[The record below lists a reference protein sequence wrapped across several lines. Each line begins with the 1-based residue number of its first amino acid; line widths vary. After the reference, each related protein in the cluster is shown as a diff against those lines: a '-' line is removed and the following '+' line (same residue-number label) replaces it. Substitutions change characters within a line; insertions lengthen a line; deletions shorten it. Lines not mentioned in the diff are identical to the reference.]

1 MFNKKSFLITILVFV
16 TVLSAFS
23 TVNATGDLNATDE
36 ALIDESDEP
45 VLENADEDVVT
56 SNPGSFTSLN
66 SLINENTFKDIY
78 LKSNYT
84 FNINTDY
91 DLYDGIEINREVTI
105 HGNGFTV
112 DGSKISRLFQVTG
125 SNVIFENLI
134 FVNGNTNSDGA
145 AISGRCIVTNC
156 TFIGNIANGNGGALY
171 GGSAEDS
178 TFINNV
184 ANWNGGAIADGY
196 AFNCKFIGNRADY
209 AFNSHGG
216 AIYYGYAQDCVFINN
231 SASWGGAM
239 YAGINGGQYY
249 NLAVDCIFEGNKAQF
264 NGGALYECD
273 ALRCNFTK
281 NSASQTAGAM
291 YGGMALYCFYNDNS
305 ANSYP
310 NTCSTQFLEA
320 TLDVSNFSSSY
331 LSGDVLKV
339 IVRDDEGIVINE
351 TQVTVRV
358 YKDSN
363 LVGTYNFLSGSGW
376 SVNLDVGTYD
386 AVFSIENQSCNAEP
400 ADAKISISK
409 APLKI
414 TASPVQAV
422 YNVDNYLVIHLMNSQ
437 NMPISDVELSVNFNG
452 VKTFKTDK
460 NGQIRILVSN
470 LIPKKYDV
478 TVTFNGND
486 KYLKTSAVSSVTV
499 KKANVKLT
507 AKAKKFKA
515 KAKTKKYSVTLKDN
529 TGKAMKNVKLTLKVK
544 SKTYKAKTNSKGV
557 ATFKL
562 KLKKGKITAKVKY
575 GGNNYYNALIKKV
588 KITVN

>member
-23 TVNATGDLNATDE
+23 TVNATDDLNTTEE
-36 ALIDESDEP
+36 AFIGESDEP
-45 VLENADEDVVT
+45 VLESPMN

-66 SLINENTFKDIY
+66 SLINDNQDKDIY

-84 FNINTDY
+84 FNINKDY
-91 DLYDGIEINREVTI
+91 DLHDGIEISRDVTI

-112 DGSKISRLFQVTG
+112 DGNKVVRLFQVTG

-145 AISGRCIVTNC
+145 AILGNCIVTNC
-156 TFIGNIANGNGGALY
+156 TFIGNIANGHGGALY
-171 GGSAEDS
+171 GGSAQDS

-184 ANWNGGAIADGY
+184 ANWNGGAIYDGY
-196 AFNCKFIGNRADY
+196 AFNCKFIGNKADY

-239 YAGINGGQYY
+239 AAGTNGGQYY
-249 NLAVDCIFEGNKAQF
+249 DLAVDCTFEGNTAQY
-264 NGGALYECD
+264 NGGALNGCD
-273 ALRCNFTK
+273 GLRCNFTR
-281 NSASQTAGAM
+281 NSASETAGAM
-291 YGGMALYCFYNDNS
+291 YGGMALYCFYFDNT
-305 ANSYP
+305 AKSYP
-310 NTCSTQFLEA
+310 DTYSTQFLEA
-320 TLDVSNFSSSY
+320 TLEASDFSSSY
-331 LSGDVLKV
+331 QSGDVLKV
-339 IVRDDEGIVINE
+339 ILRDDEGVLINE
-351 TQVTVRV
+351 SLVTARV
-358 YKDSN
+358 YKDN
-363 LVGTYNFLSGSGW
+363 TLVGTYNFSISSGW
-376 SVNLDVGTYD
+376 TVDLDVGTYD
-386 AVFSIENQSCNAEP
+386 AVFSIENQSCNADP
-400 ADAKISISK
+400 VGAKISISK

-414 TASPVQAV
+414 TASPIQAV
-422 YNVDNYLVIHLMNSQ
+422 YNVDNYLVILLKNSQ
-437 NMPISDVELSVNFNG
+437 NKPIGDTEVSVDFNG
-452 VKTFKTDK
+452 IKTFKTDK
-460 NGQIRILVSN
+460 DGQIRILVSN
-470 LIPKKYDV
+470 LVPKKYDV

-499 KKANVKLT
+499 KKASVKLT

-557 ATFKL
+557 ATFKF
-562 KLKKGKITAKVKY
+562 KLKKGKISANIKY
-575 GGNNYYNALIKKV
+575 GGDKYYNALNKKV
-588 KITVN
+588 KLTVK